1 MKPIVYCKSSIR
13 SKAVAAIL
21 YKTFQVNVAFIM
33 KTNII
38 TGRFS
43 FNSYLVRAC
52 FFLIN
57 RSVKVETYP
66 IRNYVENVTVI
77 IKFINIKIWLES
89 YFLLSSNSFSL
100 LLNRFHISNTY
111 SWSMFLFHETWA
123 HASEA
128 HSISWK
134 PTSGK
139 CSYFMHLK
147 NTRKPLSLKWEHS
160 KT

>member
-111 SWSMFLFHETWA
+111 SWSMFLFHET
-123 HASEA
+123 
-128 HSISWK
+128 
-134 PTSGK
+134 
-139 CSYFMHLK
+139 
-147 NTRKPLSLKWEHS
+147 
-160 KT
+160 